1 MNIILF
7 DEPTTKTNLLPF
19 TFTRPVSDIRIG
31 ILTIKEK
38 WHEWLPA
45 DYSYLTEDYLSKK
58 YYVHN
63 TQENLYLNGCVLPNS
78 ALVDAVKALKKDQ
91 ILLKNNLIIA
101 FYGHLDSIDE
111 LSSEKLFRSKENIFF
126 STEFISLQKV
136 YDIFIHNGAAIRS
149 DFKLL
154 TKGRK
159 SNPIEDQHT
168 AVYNDQDIFIE
179 ENVSIKSAILNAENG
194 PIYIGANA
202 EIGEGSIIK
211 GVVSIGEG
219 SALNLG
225 ARLRGDIT
233 VGPYCK
239 VGGEISN
246 SVIFGNS
253 NKAHEGFLG
262 NSVLGEWCNLGADTN
277 VSNLKN
283 NYENVRIWNY
293 EEERFAQ
300 TGRQFC
306 GLLMGDHSKCGIN
319 TMFNTGTVVGV
330 SSNIFGS
337 GYPRTF
343 IPSFSIGGAQ
353 GFKTYNLKKAM
364 DVIPKVYA
372 RRKKT
377 LMEEDVEILVHIF
390 EKTKKYR
397 PK

>member
-1 MNIILF
+1 M
-7 DEPTTKTNLLPF
+7 
-19 TFTRPVSDIRIG
+19 
-31 ILTIKEK
+31 LTIKEK
-38 WHEWLPA
+38 WLKWLPA
-45 DYSYLTEDYLSKK
+45 DYSYLTESYLSKK
-58 YYVHN
+58 FATHN
-63 TQENLYLNGCVLPNS
+63 TEENLYLNGGALPNS
-78 ALVDAVKALKKDQ
+78 VLVDVVKALKKDQ
-91 ILLKNNLIIA
+91 ILLNDNQPIA
-101 FYGHLDSIDE
+101 FYGNLDSIDE
-111 LSSEKLFRSKENIFF
+111 LSSEKLLKNKENV
-126 STEFISLQKV
+126 SLSGDFILLQHV
-136 YDIFIHNGAAIRS
+136 YDIFIQNGAAIRS
-149 DFKLL
+149 DFNLL

-159 SNPIEDQHT
+159 SHPIEDPHT
-168 AVYNDQDIFIE
+168 VVYNAQDIFIE

-202 EIGEGSIIK
+202 EINEGSIIK
-211 GVVSIGEG
+211 GAVSIGEN
-219 SALNLG
+219 SVLNLG

-233 VGPYCK
+233 IGPFCK

-253 NKAHEGFLG
+253 NKAHDGFLG

-277 VSNLKN
+277 TSNLKN

-293 EEERFAQ
+293 GEERFAQ

-306 GLLMGDHSKCGIN
+306 GLMMGDHSKCGIN

-330 SSNIFGS
+330 LSNIFGS

-353 GFKTYNLKKAM
+353 GFLTYNFNKAL
-364 DVIPKVYA
+364 DVILKVFE

-377 LMEEDVEILVHIF
+377 LMEEDVEILKHIF